1 MTPKQILNHIL
12 GTKDSE
18 RNTYIITGKPGRT
31 GKTWLTEKLKEQGYN
46 AFEISEHIYDKVSYI
61 ENSNAYI
68 DDMAGTVLIILNVI
82 Y

>member
-1 MTPKQILNHIL
+1 MTPARILNHIL
-12 GTKDSE
+12 HCKDNNSK
-18 RNTYIITGKPGRT
+18 TYIITGKSGRT
-31 GKTWLTEKLKEQGYN
+31 GKTWLTEKLKENGLN

-68 DDMAGTVLIILNVI
+68 DNMSDTVLIILNVI